1 MHTATNNRS
10 APGFGAKKVRILS
23 SEIEF
28 IMMKTIVLVAITLC
42 LILVAGCTT
51 GQSNSGVP
59 AQSLKMNEPAVLQ
72 NGSYTVT
79 TLIDHI
85 DVDSSKPGK
94 KIIDIYIR
102 AINSGTQPI
111 QLVWYSK
118 ITDQAGVSH
127 GGIGVSHGGSG
138 AETPPLDPGSSATV
152 RDYVVIESDADF
164 AALARGGTLDVSFIG
179 QQTESDPRVNFHA
192 SWLIDPNRIK

>member
-1 MHTATNNRS
+1 
-10 APGFGAKKVRILS
+10 
-23 SEIEF
+23 
-28 IMMKTIVLVAITLC
+28 MMKTIMLGAIILC

-94 KIIDIYIR
+94 KIIDIYIK

-138 AETPPLDPGSSATV
+138 AETPRLIRDHRQLYGTTLSLNLTRTLLHWQEGEGLMYHSSDS
-152 RDYVVIESDADF
+152 RRKAD
-164 AALARGGTLDVSFIG
+164 
-179 QQTESDPRVNFHA
+179 QE
-192 SWLIDPNRIK
+192 

>member
-1 MHTATNNRS
+1 
-10 APGFGAKKVRILS
+10 
-23 SEIEF
+23 
-28 IMMKTIVLVAITLC
+28 MMKTIVLGAITLC

-94 KIIDIYIR
+94 KIIDIYIK

-111 QLVWYSK
+111 QLVWYSR
-118 ITDQAGVSH
+118 ITDPDGVAH
-127 GGIGVSHGGSG
+127 GGIRVSHGGSG
-138 AETPPLDPGSSATV
+138 AAAPLLDPGASATV

-164 AALARGGTLDVSFIG
+164 AALARGGILDVSFIG
-179 QQTESDPRVNFHA
+179 QQTESGSTVNFHT
-192 SWLIDPNRIK
+192 SWVIDPNRIR

>member
-1 MHTATNNRS
+1 
-10 APGFGAKKVRILS
+10 
-23 SEIEF
+23 
-28 IMMKTIVLVAITLC
+28 MMKTIVLGAIILC
-42 LILVAGCTT
+42 MILVAGCTT
-51 GQSNSGVP
+51 GQSVSGVP

-72 NGSYTVT
+72 NGSYKIT
-79 TLIDHI
+79 TQIDHI

-102 AINSGTQPI
+102 AVNSGTHPI

-118 ITDQAGVSH
+118 ITDPDGVSH

-138 AETPPLDPGSSATV
+138 AETPPLKPGSSATV

-164 AALARGGTLDVSFIG
+164 AALARGGTLDVTFTG
-179 QQTESDPRVNFHA
+179 QDPESGSPVNFHT
-192 SWLIDPNRIK
+192 SWVVDSNRIR

>member
-1 MHTATNNRS
+1 
-10 APGFGAKKVRILS
+10 
-23 SEIEF
+23 
-28 IMMKTIVLVAITLC
+28 MKTIMLGAIILC
-42 LILVAGCTT
+42 MILGAGCTT
-51 GQSNSGVP
+51 GQSNSGIP

-72 NGSYTVT
+72 NGSYKIT

-94 KIIDIYIR
+94 EIVDIYIR
-102 AINSGTQPI
+102 AVNSGTQPI

-118 ITDQAGVSH
+118 ITDHAGVSH

-138 AETPPLDPGSSATV
+138 AETPTLSPGSSATA

-164 AALARGGTLDVSFIG
+164 TALTRGGTLDVSFIG
-179 QQTESDPRVNFHA
+179 QQPESGSDVNFHA
-192 SWLIDPNRIK
+192 SWVIDPNRIR